1 MKEPKFKVGETV
13 YINKTGFIGTIIS
26 IQPAKVIVSIDCTL
40 RHSIYYI
47 KTQSGAG
54 KYYEEY
60 ELRPITEGNWKNI
73 PIRSIK
79 SLIKKSVVN
88 PTSNQAEKKAI
99 DLYIHMAHSISDRII
114 ETLNPEEYDLGE
126 DHIDGFKNDSKVLE
140 KIVLEFYKTIRP

>member
-26 IQPAKVIVSIDCTL
+26 IQPAKVIASIDCTL
-40 RHSIYYI
+40 RHSVYYI
-47 KTQSGAG
+47 KIQSGAG

-99 DLYIHMAHSISDRII
+99 DLFVHMTHSMSDAFTNSTYNVDENDVNVFKEKLGYIEKMAI
-114 ETLNPEEYDLGE
+114 
-126 DHIDGFKNDSKVLE
+126 
-140 KIVLEFYKTIRP
+140 EFYKTIKP